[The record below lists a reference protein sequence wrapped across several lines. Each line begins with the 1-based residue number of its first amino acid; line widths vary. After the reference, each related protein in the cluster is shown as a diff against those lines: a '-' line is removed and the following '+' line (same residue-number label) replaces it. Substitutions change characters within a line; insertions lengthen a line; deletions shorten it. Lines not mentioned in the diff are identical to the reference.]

1 MKAVILL
8 TAALFAAPAFAQTQ
22 TDSAADDAEMQRS
35 QLMPFYTDDT
45 MGTMRSEADIQTY
58 WGTLGAEDQE
68 ALKARCATT
77 MQSSGG
83 GDGSGGSTGE
93 TGGATEGDASGES
106 AASGTGDSPEPT
118 DPALRA
124 VCDVVNTL

>member
-83 GDGSGGSTGE
+83 DGSGGSTGE
-93 TGGATEGDASGES
+93 TGGATEGDASGEA

>member
-83 GDGSGGSTGE
+83 GDGSGGTTGDS
-93 TGGATEGDASGES
+93 GGGTEGDASAE
-106 AASGTGDSPEPT
+106 SGTSDAPEPT